1 MTAINITEN
10 DLSNPERT
18 TDRLVQAYN
27 DNVADTLDM
36 VMSGDMDPVE
46 RQTRNLIEDLGG
58 VVVGYEEVV
67 YQQEA
72 ANDNE
77 PTKR

>member
-27 DNVADTLDM
+27 DNVAGTLDM

-46 RQTRNLIEDLGG
+46 RETRNLIEDLGG
-58 VVVGYEEVV
+58 IVVGYEEVV
-67 YQQEA
+67 YQDEP

-77 PTKR
+77 PTER